1 MSKKMV
7 RNMKL
12 AFTDIYFR
20 HNSTY
25 VIQKWLEFKK
35 VVHNKSF
42 LFLDIILYFL
52 ILINE
57 HLAVPFVKLV
67 KNGSYVGYLC

>member
-7 RNMKL
+7 ANMKL
-12 AFTDIYFR
+12 AFTDISFR

-42 LFLDIILYFL
+42 LILDIILYFL
-52 ILINE
+52 NIDQ
-57 HLAVPFVKLV
+57 
-67 KNGSYVGYLC
+67 

>member
-1 MSKKMV
+1 
-7 RNMKL
+7 MKL
-12 AFTDIYFR
+12 AFTDISFR

-42 LFLDIILYFL
+42 LILDIILYFL

-57 HLAVPFVKLV
+57 RLAVPFVKLV